1 MEPPSRGI
9 NEGNTS
15 TNGYLMPVSAST
27 PEEREAEM
35 LTIAGFRIQD
45 GGVGS
50 LNGRA
55 PKVAATSMR
64 RARLI
69 RGTNR
74 SERTGMSEGNG
85 GSQASPLKGD
95 MGTTTISNAVVSQVA
110 GIAAQEVEKVQMGG
124 GATAAVGGFL
134 QSVTGSVTGSSGGGG
149 NFSKGVTVEVGEEE
163 TAIDLTMALE
173 YGQSIPRITD
183 AVRRNVINRVENLLG
198 LRVTEVN
205 IQVNDVQIP
214 EERPMLEQQEQT
226 EEMARRQEQQA

>member
-1 MEPPSRGI
+1 
-9 NEGNTS
+9 
-15 TNGYLMPVSAST
+15 
-27 PEEREAEM
+27 
-35 LTIAGFRIQD
+35 
-45 GGVGS
+45 
-50 LNGRA
+50 
-55 PKVAATSMR
+55 
-64 RARLI
+64 
-69 RGTNR
+69 
-74 SERTGMSEGNG
+74 MSEGNG

-163 TAIDLTMALE
+163 TAIDLTMAVE
-173 YGQSIPRITD
+173 YGQSIPRLTD

-226 EEMARRQEQQA
+226 EEMARRQEQRA